1 MFRPTIRTLLICPS
15 SRAIETY
22 GGRRAA
28 SDCIRYAGNSR
39 VLRIHG
45 KPSRFLLRTHATR
58 ERRKKMCLVS
68 RCSGLSIP
76 YFLRS
81 ADRKTGG
88 GSAEPVRPPDRK
100 IRQKRLIGRALP
112 RLASSQMFR
121 RQEHK
126 SLDSHKGLLRFT
138 NFYHPSPVRCILR
151 EFFSPRPAARPL
163 TARWYFIASTWP
175 ASSNHSCIIPS
186 TRPLSSEPR
195 KLFIDGADVKRITT

>member
-1 MFRPTIRTLLICPS
+1 MFRPNASNLPFV
-15 SRAIETY
+15 SRDRNTW
-22 GGRRAA
+22 RKMR
-28 SDCIRYAGNSR
+28 SRIRYAGNSR

-45 KPSRFLLRTHATR
+45 KPGRFLLRTR

-88 GSAEPVRPPDRK
+88 GSAGPVRPPDRK

-121 RQEHK
+121 RQAHK
-126 SLDSHKGLLRFT
+126 SLDAHKGLLRFT
-138 NFYHPSPVRCILR
+138 NFYHPIPGPMHLTWI
-151 EFFSPRPAARPL
+151 FFATSGLCRPAFDGSL
-163 TARWYFIASTWP
+163 WYFIASTWP
-175 ASSNHSCIIPS
+175 ARSNHSCIILS